1 MNTAN
6 WIPDLFMKRVMN
18 DEKWTLFSPD
28 TVPDLHD
35 KYGEEFERAYVSYET
50 KAKNGDLSQLKSVRH
65 LTMEENAVNVY
76 ETGHPWIT
84 LRTLATLEAHKNMLV
99 WCTVQIFVLRLLLI
113 RAHRKLRFV
122 TSVL

>member
-35 KYGEEFERAYVSYET
+35 KYGEEFEELTYHT
-50 KAKNGDLSQLKSVRH
+50 KQG
-65 LTMEENAVNVY
+65 EE
-76 ETGHPWIT
+76 
-84 LRTLATLEAHKNMLV
+84 RRFEAN
-99 WCTVQIFVLRLLLI
+99 
-113 RAHRKLRFV
+113 
-122 TSVL
+122 